1 MIRSFI
7 ETKVK
12 NFIEFCSAPFLI
24 KSYLKNTSLRRRK
37 LIVGGHWSNHPGW
50 LILNEGH
57 QDITKKFKLP
67 SGSFEVIFLEH
78 VFEHIGF
85 VEAIFFLKEAKRIL
99 RKNGTI
105 RVVAPFLEKI
115 ISINFKDSNKKN
127 KIYIKN
133 TLINLTYPE
142 IDKHLKSIG
151 LKGIEEDP
159 KTFLFNGLFRENG
172 HQFIWS
178 VKLLKSVMKAL
189 GFKEVIIFQPGL
201 GHNKEYSIERRQRG
215 IYTGTDWQKDI
226 KVKQVFDPESLV
238 VEGIK

>member
-1 MIRSFI
+1 
-7 ETKVK
+7 V
-12 NFIEFCSAPFLI
+12 
-24 KSYLKNTSLRRRK
+24 
-37 LIVGGHWSNHPGW
+37 
-50 LILNEGH
+50 
-57 QDITKKFKLP
+57 
-67 SGSFEVIFLEH
+67 EVIFLEH
-78 VFEHIGF
+78 ILEHIGF
-85 VEAIFFLKEAKRIL
+85 VEVIFFLKEAKRIL

-105 RVVAPFLEKI
+105 RIVAPFVEKI
-115 ISINFKDSNKKN
+115 VSVNFNDKNRKN

-133 TLINLTYPE
+133 SLINLTYPE

-178 VKLLKSVMKAL
+178 AKLLKSVMKAL